1 VSPSK
6 IDDLVRRHRETHFAL
21 AKWDTPLAP
30 FVDIVR
36 EALDR
41 YDPSEPFDLFAF
53 PSDSAERFIDEQ
65 GHIDVSHAAL
75 DWIRL

>member
-6 IDDLVRRHRETHFAL
+6 IHDLVRRHRETHFAL
-21 AKWDTPLAP
+21 AKWDTPLVP

-36 EALDR
+36 EALEK
-41 YDPSEPFDLFAF
+41 YESSAPFDLLTF
-53 PSDSAERFIDEQ
+53 PPDSPERFIDER
-65 GHIDVSHAAL
+65 GHIVVSHAAL